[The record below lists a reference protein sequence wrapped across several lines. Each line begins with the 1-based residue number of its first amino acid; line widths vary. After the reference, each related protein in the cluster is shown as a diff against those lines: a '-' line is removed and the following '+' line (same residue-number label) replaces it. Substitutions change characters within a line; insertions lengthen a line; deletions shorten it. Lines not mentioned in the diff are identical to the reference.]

1 MKRILSLLLMGGF
14 LVLSAQTGKSAVS
27 EKYKNLKKLKSVEEE
42 EVKIE
47 ISKPDNDALMP
58 RTETEIGIENSL
70 NLIERLKKSNKL
82 LY

>member
-47 ISKPDNDALMP
+47 SVD
-58 RTETEIGIENSL
+58 
-70 NLIERLKKSNKL
+70 
-82 LY
+82 